1 MPEERAPIRIRRA
14 RNAVTDPAL
23 RQFLTDKTNRNLLS
37 GVTGFKKHLF
47 LFTASVDGVRFFKS
61 SKYHNSVYVF
71 SLFNENIMRRCSQED
86 LDAFFILI
94 VRCDDGSD
102 LLVEEDNRDG
112 TTHFNSLEERDK
124 GETLTDRSENKVQSN
139 RMVKQS
145 LNGLEATTAPI
156 KKTSN
161 PVDLNFRMLSA
172 VVLKDI
178 KERGTRGFCI
188 RQGSELV
195 GIQFGIVGFRAD
207 MPASNFLVDS
217 AGRLNSNAPCLKCDF
232 YRRVFDPYLMEY
244 LPCIKSSMYAHREKM
259 CSLDS
264 AFLNLDKGSYLRL
277 LPFFMWSTQHPA
289 AVDYCFE
296 RYPDYTD
303 KQDAYEVL
311 SNFISCLP
319 ETVKVTL
326 FPEEMHANP
335 YLTGFNSFVPSNDRN
350 TRGWIDIGVN
360 THLKVENAVS
370 VDMMHLFHNVFKVV
384 KKILFL
390 NPTMKDQKDVMMKI
404 NTDLNEA
411 RRVVHL
417 QDQDETIDYFAISED
432 AREKARKRASL
443 LLSLPGEYGWII
455 ELVNGNDNPAEIT
468 AESKRVFCCSLL
480 PYLMVDSMNDPKVWS
495 LVMTMMI
502 IGQIHNFDGP
512 VDEAMYYQ
520 LLIHLTL
527 FVVQMNVSPS
537 VSTPYI
543 HTVLH
548 LFEYYQ
554 LFGPLKGVDTFHCES
569 QYCGLAQEATGG
581 SNPVLTTMIRQTIM
595 KSCTIIANRVRNE
608 EPPRH
613 IIGESTSGRRP
624 MELAAEDIVYHS
636 IINWCDDYRRWNN
649 DIHPLMTFL
658 DIELCGGYQKYLAT
672 GLSEDTGLQSHPG
685 TKWATPPADK
695 KQFYDV
701 HNYRHYRG
709 DWIRMELLDSVAWDG
724 HIITSLGNVERLQ
737 KEHFSS
743 CAFGVT
749 YSVNRTPHLFGI
761 SKYVM
766 YKRKGGE
773 IYTQALVFEI
783 PIHQLQPF
791 FSYPFCFSVDLDEL
805 GSVSKSYTLISMH
818 RLHVCDLFFAPLREG
833 EMYGCLLSV
842 CIRQWQL
849 FHNMCIISDSPE
861 LREIEL

>member
-37 GVTGFKKHLF
+37 GVTGFKRHLF

-94 VRCDDGSD
+94 ARCDDGSD

-112 TTHFNSLEERDK
+112 TTHSNSLEERDK

-296 RYPDYTD
+296 RHPDYTD

-443 LLSLPGEYGWII
+443 YCLFQVNMAGLLSW
-455 ELVNGNDNPAEIT
+455 
-468 AESKRVFCCSLL
+468 
-480 PYLMVDSMNDPKVWS
+480 
-495 LVMTMMI
+495 
-502 IGQIHNFDGP
+502 
-512 VDEAMYYQ
+512 
-520 LLIHLTL
+520 
-527 FVVQMNVSPS
+527 
-537 VSTPYI
+537 
-543 HTVLH
+543 
-548 LFEYYQ
+548 
-554 LFGPLKGVDTFHCES
+554 
-569 QYCGLAQEATGG
+569 
-581 SNPVLTTMIRQTIM
+581 
-595 KSCTIIANRVRNE
+595 
-608 EPPRH
+608 
-613 IIGESTSGRRP
+613 
-624 MELAAEDIVYHS
+624 
-636 IINWCDDYRRWNN
+636 
-649 DIHPLMTFL
+649 
-658 DIELCGGYQKYLAT
+658 
-672 GLSEDTGLQSHPG
+672 
-685 TKWATPPADK
+685 
-695 KQFYDV
+695 
-701 HNYRHYRG
+701 
-709 DWIRMELLDSVAWDG
+709 
-724 HIITSLGNVERLQ
+724 
-737 KEHFSS
+737 
-743 CAFGVT
+743 
-749 YSVNRTPHLFGI
+749 
-761 SKYVM
+761 
-766 YKRKGGE
+766 
-773 IYTQALVFEI
+773 
-783 PIHQLQPF
+783 
-791 FSYPFCFSVDLDEL
+791 
-805 GSVSKSYTLISMH
+805 
-818 RLHVCDLFFAPLREG
+818 
-833 EMYGCLLSV
+833 
-842 CIRQWQL
+842 
-849 FHNMCIISDSPE
+849 
-861 LREIEL
+861 